1 MTFLFTVSKRKRL
14 FLCIVFSLALTPLSA
29 LADEWV
35 LRMDGI
41 GPLKIGM
48 SFDDANRASGSTLKR
63 TPPNLRGSV
72 SCDFIPVRRHPG
84 LALMFIDERLA
95 RVDVFG
101 HANRTLHG
109 IRVGDAVQSVFSAYP
124 NLEVEPHAYEEN
136 EKYLTTTSG
145 DGALAL
151 RFETRDGKISQFYAG
166 EEKPVH
172 YIENCL

>member
-1 MTFLFTVSKRKRL
+1 MTYLFTAAKRKRF
-14 FLCIVFSLALTPLSA
+14 FLCIAFSLALTPLCA
-29 LADEWV
+29 IADGWV

-48 SFDDANRASGSTLKR
+48 SFDDANRASGSALKR

-72 SCDFIPVRRHPG
+72 SCDYIPVRRHPG
-84 LALMFIDERLA
+84 LALMFIDERLV

-101 HANRTLHG
+101 HANRTLRG
-109 IRVGDAVQSVFSAYP
+109 IRVGDAVQSVFAAYP
-124 NLEVEPHAYEEN
+124 DIVVEAHAYEEN
-136 EKYLTTTSG
+136 EKYLTTISG
-145 DGALAL
+145 DGSLAL
-151 RFETRDGKISQFYAG
+151 RFETRDGKVSQFYAG